1 MKGGAAAEDE
11 DADMAD
17 QRELEGRAAC
27 VLLECVCVGVCV
39 CDEGWCCCRR

>member
-1 MKGGAAAEDE
+1 VCVMMGGAAAEDE

-27 VLLECVCVGVCV
+27 VLLECVCV
-39 CDEGWCCCRR
+39 